1 MTLPKRACTKIRGKS
16 RVALNFAQPINQPLR
31 LDELVIGTKVSTQG
45 V

>member
-16 RVALNFAQPINQPLR
+16 RVALNFQPINQPLR